1 MKPHY
6 LQCLYAAAMCI
17 NVRLTRYIISE
28 TYTVSAVNVIV
39 TLLLFDLRLFLTTV
53 FANANALVV
62 GRVGD
67 TTRQQ
72 PTY

>member
-1 MKPHY
+1 
-6 LQCLYAAAMCI
+6 MCM
-17 NVRLTRYIISE
+17 NVLLTRYIISE

-53 FANANALVV
+53 FTNANALAV